1 MRLLS
6 IASGSSGNCIYV
18 GNDDTHILIDT
29 GISGKR
35 IEAGLNSI
43 GLSGKDMD
51 AVFVTHEH
59 IDHISGLG
67 VFSRKWNVPIYA
79 TAGTVHGIQGT
90 KSVGEIDPDLY
101 EIFHREEEINVGTL
115 TIRPIEISHDA
126 AEPTAY
132 HISDGNKKI
141 AVATDMGCISPQI
154 VDALKGVH
162 ALLIEANHDVNMLQV
177 GPYPY
182 YLKQRILGNKGH
194 LSNESCGKLLSQI
207 VHDDLQDILLGHLSK
222 ENNLPDLAYEA
233 VRLEITAGDN
243 PYHASDFRIQVAK
256 RSEPTDLIEVS

>member
-59 IDHISGLG
+59 VDHISGLG
-67 VFSRKWNVPIYA
+67 VFSRRWNVPIYA
-79 TAGTVHGIQGT
+79 TAGTIHGIQMT
-90 KSVGEIDPDLY
+90 KSVGEIDPELF
-101 EIFHREEEINVGTL
+101 EIFHRGEELQVGTL
-115 TIRPIEISHDA
+115 RVHPIEISHDA

-132 HISDGNKKI
+132 HVTDGKKQI
-141 AVATDMGCISPQI
+141 AVATDMGCITPEI
-154 VDALKGVH
+154 VEALQGVN
-162 ALLIEANHDVNMLQV
+162 ALLVEANHDVNMLQV

-182 YLKQRILGNKGH
+182 YLKQRILGKRGH
-194 LSNESCGKLLSQI
+194 LSNENCGKLLSQI
-207 VHDDLQDILLGHLSK
+207 VHDDLEAILLGHLSK

-233 VRLEITAGDN
+233 VRLEITTADN

-256 RSEPTDLIEVS
+256 RCEPTELVEV

>member
-6 IASGSSGNCIYV
+6 IASGSSGNCIYI
-18 GNDDTHILIDT
+18 GNEDTHILIDT

-59 IDHISGLG
+59 LDHISGLG

-79 TAGTVHGIQGT
+79 TAGTVHGIQQT
-90 KSVGEIDPDLY
+90 KSVGEIEPDLY
-101 EIFHREEEINVGTL
+101 EIFHKYEEIHVGTL
-115 TIRPIEISHDA
+115 TINPIEISHDA

-132 HISDGNKKI
+132 HVTDGQKRI
-141 AVATDMGCISPQI
+141 AVVTDVGYTTPQLEEQ
-154 VDALKGVH
+154 LKGVH
-162 ALLIEANHDVNMLQV
+162 ALLIEANHDVNMLQA

-194 LSNESCGKLLSQI
+194 LSNENCGRFLNRIL
-207 VHDDLQDILLGHLSK
+207 HDGLQDILLGHLSK
-222 ENNLPDLAYEA
+222 ENNMPELAYEA
-233 VRLEITAGDN
+233 VRLEITSSDT
-243 PYHASDFRIQVAK
+243 PYQASDFRIRVAG
-256 RSEPTDLIEVS
+256 RSEPTELIEV

>member
-18 GNDDTHILIDT
+18 GNEDTHILIDA

-59 IDHISGLG
+59 VDHISGLG
-67 VFSRKWNVPIYA
+67 VFSRKWNKPIYA

-90 KSVGEIDPDLY
+90 KSVGEIDSDLY
-101 EIFHREEEINVGTL
+101 EIFHKEEEIQIGTL
-115 TIRPIEISHDA
+115 TIHPIEISHDA

-132 HISDGNKKI
+132 RVTDGEKKL
-141 AVATDMGCISPQI
+141 AVATDIGCLTEQL
-154 VDALKGVH
+154 VEELQGVS

-177 GPYPY
+177 GSYPF
-182 YLKQRILGNKGH
+182 YLKQRILGNRGH
-194 LSNESCGKLLSQI
+194 LSNENCGRLLSRI
-207 VHDDLQDILLGHLSK
+207 VHDNLQDILLGHLSR
-222 ENNLPDLAYEA
+222 ENNLPELAYEA
-233 VRLEITAGDN
+233 VRLEITTGNN
-243 PYHASDFRIQVAK
+243 PYRGGDFRIRVAK
-256 RSEPTDLIEVS
+256 RGEPSPIVEV

>member
-6 IASGSSGNCIYV
+6 IASGSSGNCIYI

-59 IDHISGLG
+59 IDHIGGLG

-79 TAGTVHGIQGT
+79 TAGTMHGIVCC
-90 KSVGEIDPDLY
+90 KSVGMVDQDLY
-101 EIFHREEEINVGTL
+101 QIIHDKENVTVGSL
-115 TIRPIEISHDA
+115 TINPIRVSHDA

-132 HISDGNKKI
+132 RVSDASHSM
-141 AVATDMGCISPQI
+141 AVMTDLGYYTDEI
-154 VDALKGVH
+154 VESLQGVE
-162 ALLIEANHDVNMLQV
+162 ALLLESNHDINMLQV

-194 LSNESCGKLLSQI
+194 LSNEACGRLLSK
-207 VHDDLQDILLGHLSK
+207 VMHDDLKGVLLGHLSN
-222 ENNLPDLAYEA
+222 ENNLPELAYES
-233 VRLEITAGDN
+233 VRLEIDASDN
-243 PYHASDFRIQVAK
+243 PYKAGDFDIRVAK
-256 RSEPTDLIEVS
+256 RSEPSTVIEL